1 MKRSTHW
8 LAVSNKDRLPYFSL
22 DSERPG
28 PTIVLVGGV
37 HGDEYTGIELIYRTF
52 EKSGI
57 ELSCG
62 RLLGYPCLNPLG
74 AERCE
79 RALPELGGD
88 LNRCFP
94 GGERGTRA
102 ARYAHVVWQEIVE
115 NKPDFVLDIHADST
129 RSVPYA
135 LVDRPVLL
143 GSEARRQMRE
153 TLIERARSLGCVVL
167 MEYEERDYQRYGLQ
181 HSLAG
186 SLVNF
191 ASIPAVTLEV
201 GARGLVD
208 MDAIHVADKGLRG
221 LLSAYGMLK
230 SPEAAGLASTGLWLR
245 SATPPVRNAGMFIP
259 LIGPGMAFEEGE
271 ALAYIRQLDGQVVET
286 ISATSAGI
294 VVAWRDI
301 AWVKA
306 GAVVGTLGEV
316 VSNGQA

>member
-8 LAVSNKDRLPYFSL
+8 LTASTKVRLPRYCL
-22 DSERPG
+22 DSGRPG
-28 PTIVLVGGV
+28 PTVVVVGGV
-37 HGDEYTGIELIYRTF
+37 HGDEYTGIELVFRIF
-52 EKSGI
+52 DSLGP

-62 RLLGYPCLNPLG
+62 RLFGYPCLNPSG

-79 RALPELGGD
+79 RTLPELGGD

-94 GGERGTRA
+94 GGERGA
-102 ARYAHVVWQEIVE
+102 GASRYAHVVWQDIIK
-115 NKPDFVLDIHADST
+115 NKPDFVIDVHADSS
-129 RSVPYA
+129 RSVPYV

-143 GSEARRQMRE
+143 GAAVRQEMLD
-153 TLIERARSLGCVVL
+153 TLIDRARSLGCAVL

-191 ASIPAVTLEV
+191 AGIPAVTFEV

-208 MDAIHVADKGLRG
+208 SHAVGEADRGVRG
-221 LLSAYGMLK
+221 LLGSLAMLD
-230 SPEAAGLASTGLWLR
+230 STAAAVTASTLLWLR
-245 SATPPVRNAGMFIP
+245 STTSPVLNPGIFVPVVMPGVCFEAGDT
-259 LIGPGMAFEEGE
+259 
-271 ALAYIRQLDGQVVET
+271 LAYIRQLDGQVVEE
-286 ISATSAGI
+286 ISAVTAGI

-316 VSNGQA
+316 ISNE